1 MVVLGIA
8 ALSTNLQMMREF
20 TPKTKTPL
28 PIAWWRQSRDAITT
42 G

>member
-20 TPKTKTPL
+20 TPKTPP